1 MERYMRYKQTIRMY
15 FFLCWLALSS
25 GLWGVA
31 LASPFSE
38 AKQALDAGDHRTAY
52 RGFKRLAMQDHPG
65 AQYQLGMLLLAGK
78 GVAQDTT
85 QGIEWLKRAA
95 GNGSYLAANE
105 LAQIYTSGRE
115 VAPDEQEAMKWI
127 ERATQLGK
135 QQPEV
140 TDEGCE

>member
-1 MERYMRYKQTIRMY
+1 MHTKRLNLLLIRLLW
-15 FFLCWLALSS
+15 FGLFAALPGSLCAASYDEAMS
-25 GLWGVA
+25 A
-31 LASPFSE
+31 LA
-38 AKQALDAGDHRTAY
+38 DGDYRVAY
-52 RGFKRLAMQDHPG
+52 RDFKALAEEGDAE
-65 AQYQLGMLLLAGK
+65 AQYQLGMLLLFGQ
-78 GVAQDTT
+78 GVRQRVDE
-85 QGIEWLKRAA
+85 GIEWLKRAA
-95 GNGSYLAANE
+95 DSGSYLAANE